1 MKKPVIPKPVFGAI
15 GVLIAVIAFL
25 LIFGGGLFSGGEG
38 GDKENR
44 KESEAGKT
52 KLEKADG
59 GEKQASYICPM
70 HPEIV
75 SDKPGSCPV
84 CGMHL
89 VKQKKEEGGGDLPHK
104 KHEGGAEAGHG
115 AESAMKPP
123 PQQEKGQEGPSSPEE
138 SLQIPPE
145 GAAPAGRATVRL
157 SLRKRQM
164 TGIRLAKAEK
174 KPLFKSI
181 RAPGLIAFDPEL
193 YTAQNEY
200 LSALKQW
207 RKVKGSPVPD
217 VRESVRQMI
226 RSSKIRLKVIGLS
239 DKQIQDLT
247 KKGARSENL
256 LISGKSGGAWI
267 YADVFE
273 ADLPHIK
280 AGLSAEIK
288 ADFLPGQIL
297 SGETVSADRVINPRT
312 RTARVR
318 IRLSQPNP
326 SLRPESYV
334 NVTIKSYMGKHI
346 AVPLDAVMN
355 TGRESFL
362 FVKKEGGLFEPRRVR
377 VLFETDEEAALS
389 ENGAKEGEEVVA
401 EGNFMMDSESR
412 LKALVRSA
420 GS

>member
-25 LIFGGGLFSGGEG
+25 LIFGGGLFP
-38 GDKENR
+38 
-44 KESEAGKT
+44 AGKGGIKRT
-52 KLEKADG
+52 EKNQRRA
-59 GEKQASYICPM
+59 KQSLKSRRGRKASLLYLSHAPAGRVRQAGVL
-70 HPEIV
+70 PRV
-75 SDKPGSCPV
+75 RDASC
-84 CGMHL
+84 
-89 VKQKKEEGGGDLPHK
+89 QTKKEEGGGDLPHK

-280 AGLSAEIK
+280 AGLSAEVQ

-355 TGRESFL
+355 TGRESF
-362 FVKKEGGLFEPRRVR
+362 FICEKRGRAF
-377 VLFETDEEAALS
+377 
-389 ENGAKEGEEVVA
+389 
-401 EGNFMMDSESR
+401 
-412 LKALVRSA
+412 
-420 GS
+420 